1 MGTFDK
7 VKKFS
12 ASRPRYGGGSSAR
25 GIFHTFKTGD
35 NIVRLVGEFIE
46 VKTHFIA
53 PMKSRGDRGLCISDA
68 FEGEDK
74 LPQVCNCPDWDIEN
88 EKPRAVKTCPI
99 CALYRSYRELQRK
112 PGIPADEKARYEEL
126 AGKCAPRT
134 ALKWNILDRD
144 DPYIVEATDKGERK
158 VLGYK
163 IATVGMEAW
172 NDIEGIF
179 TQCGFDISD
188 VNGGIDIN
196 ICRTEGKKTSYAA
209 RAILEGGSVKK
220 TPLTEEEK
228 ALQLHDL
235 KRLCGKQTDP
245 LSIRDALHSDLMED
259 LEKAGGLTVAGEEGA
274 EEEAAA
280 PAPAPKKAAAPVA
293 APAAPA
299 KAAAFTSTKTP
310 APAAAPKA
318 APAKAA
324 PAPAAEDESA
334 PWDGEEAEA
343 AAPAAAAPAAEEPA
357 APAADDSAWACFGTI
372 DPEHPECQ
380 ACDSKVAC
388 AEKKGVPLAP
398 AKKGRKVN

>member
-74 LPQVCNCPDWDIEN
+74 LPQVCNCPDW
-88 EKPRAVKTCPI
+88 
-99 CALYRSYRELQRK
+99 
-112 PGIPADEKARYEEL
+112 L

-324 PAPAAEDESA
+324 
-334 PWDGEEAEA
+334 GGC
-343 AAPAAAAPAAEEPA
+343 
-357 APAADDSAWACFGTI
+357 ACCGRTCCRRACCACGGRFG
-372 DPEHPECQ
+372 
-380 ACDSKVAC
+380 V
-388 AEKKGVPLAP
+388 GVLWHHRPGTSGMSGLRLQ
-398 AKKGRKVN
+398 GRLR